1 MPNRTRDRKIMM
13 PPLMDGYKP
22 FGIATRELKWIT
34 LHFEE
39 FEAIRLVDYERLHQE
54 EAAEIMN
61 ISRPTFT
68 RLLDKARRKMA
79 RAFVEGKGILI
90 KGGTYVTEHYWYKCH
105 NCNETMI
112 TMKPA
117 SQCRGCESE
126 DLIQLSGDHK

>member
-1 MPNRTRDRKIMM
+1 MM

-22 FGIATRELKWIT
+22 FGIAKHEQGWVT
-34 LHFEE
+34 LYFEE

-54 EAAEIMN
+54 EAAEMMN

-68 RLLDKARRKMA
+68 RLLDKARRKLA
-79 RAFVEGKGILI
+79 RAFMEGKGILI
-90 KGGTYVTEHYWYKCH
+90 KGGTYVTEHFWYKCH

-117 SQCRGCESE
+117 SQCRECNSE
-126 DLIQLSGDHK
+126 DIIQLSRDLK

>member
-1 MPNRTRDRKIMM
+1 MM
-13 PPLMDGYKP
+13 PPLMEGFKP
-22 FGIATRELKWIT
+22 FGIARRELEWVT
-34 LHFEE
+34 LFFEE
-39 FEAIRLVDYERLHQE
+39 FEAIRLVDYEKLHQE

-79 RAFVEGKGILI
+79 KAFVEGKGILI
-90 KGGTYVTEHYWYKCH
+90 KGGTYVTEHFWYKCH

-117 SQCRGCESE
+117 CQCRGCKSE
-126 DLIQLSGDHK
+126 DLIQISRDRK

>member
-1 MPNRTRDRKIMM
+1 MM
-13 PPLMDGYKP
+13 PPLMEGFKP
-22 FGIATRELKWIT
+22 FGIARRELEWVT
-34 LHFEE
+34 LFFEE
-39 FEAIRLVDYERLHQE
+39 FKAIRLVDYEKLHQE

-79 RAFVEGKGILI
+79 KAFVEGKGILI
-90 KGGTYVTEHYWYKCH
+90 KGGTYVTEHFWYKCH

-117 SQCRGCESE
+117 SQCSGCKSE
-126 DLIQLSGDHK
+126 DLIQISRDRK

>member
-1 MPNRTRDRKIMM
+1 MM
-13 PPLMDGYKP
+13 PPLMEGFKP
-22 FGIATRELKWIT
+22 FGIARRELEWVT
-34 LHFEE
+34 LFFEE
-39 FEAIRLVDYERLHQE
+39 FEAIRLVDYEKLHQE

-79 RAFVEGKGILI
+79 KAFVEGKGILI
-90 KGGTYVTEHYWYKCH
+90 KGGTYVTEHFWYKCH

-117 SQCRGCESE
+117 SQCRGCES
-126 DLIQLSGDHK
+126 DDIIQLSGDSK